1 MVSRMAPR
9 LVERD
14 RELARVESALVAAA
28 RDPES
33 AVVVTITG
41 GVGVGKTTLARR
53 MATQLAHRGV
63 FDAVTW
69 RDAASP
75 AVDGLDPGGASAP
88 LVVLDGCDTV
98 TDPAALVAS
107 VLERHPGASV
117 LATARV
123 PLRLPGEI
131 VIELAPLETP
141 RGDDPRSPALAC
153 LAVHLPDGACDAL
166 VASDPAAVAALLR
179 ELDGLPLAIAL
190 AAPRLALMDARAL
203 LHRLH
208 RSRSLLERPGADVAE
223 RRPLE
228 AALTGALQA
237 LAPRAR
243 AALAA
248 LTSLAGAGDLAAL
261 EAIVG
266 PPLHPGDARALDVLA
281 ELRERGLLVPVGDPE
296 GRLAI
301 LRCVRDV
308 VLRMADRA
316 DVEGG
321 RERHADHFA
330 QLAQALHRRAVQG
343 DGEAARTALRDAR
356 DDLVLVLERLV
367 AAPVIAG
374 PAADRALRLLVA
386 VYGVPDGMPPSSFLA
401 IVDAA
406 VTRTRDSGA
415 DPELVAQALV
425 VRARALRAAGDA
437 SRATRDLLRA
447 LPMAMA
453 RRRRDVEA
461 DATLQL
467 AQLFADRAE
476 LADAIDHARRA
487 SIAFREAGDPVRE
500 AVAAALVADL
510 ERRRG
515 DPAAASDAVERA
527 LALARLRGAPAEEVV
542 LAAVRLHLEVGD
554 ARALAEVVT
563 ATSAA
568 LPGDRRWTAVA
579 LLVEAIA
586 LHDRGEVVAARER
599 HARAGEAARAALA
612 TQVEAE
618 VALFDGLAALA
629 LGRRGDAMARL
640 RVASELGGA
649 GTVAQE
655 VDEAARAI
663 AFALDAW
670 TTPRW
675 KGTPPIVRRSRVAR
689 LLVGEAEAGRGVDE
703 VATALRA
710 EGDDRVLGR
719 LLLAALGASTPARV
733 EDDVDA
739 ARFSVDGRWFR
750 LPTEPVVS
758 LERRRPL
765 AGMLELLVAER
776 LARPGAPVS
785 VEMLLAAGWPGERV
799 RPDAGAHR
807 VRVALS
813 TLRKLGLRGL
823 LLTTGA
829 GYALDPARKVR
840 TAAEGAG

>member
-9 LVERD
+9 LVGRD

-28 RDPES
+28 RDREP

-41 GVGVGKTTLARR
+41 GVGVGKTALARR
-53 MATQLAHRGV
+53 VASQLAGRGV

-69 RDAASP
+69 RDAGKSAAD
-75 AVDGLDPGGASAP
+75 AVDPGSASAP
-88 LVVLDGCDTV
+88 LVVVDGGEAV
-98 TDPAALVAS
+98 TDPGALVAS
-107 VLERHPGASV
+107 ILEREPGASV
-117 LATARV
+117 LVTARV
-123 PLRLPGEI
+123 PLRVPGEL

-179 ELDGLPLAIAL
+179 ELDGLPLAIEL

-208 RSRSLLERPGADVAE
+208 RSRSLLERPGADAGE

-228 AALTGALQA
+228 AALTGALHA
-237 LAPRAR
+237 LTPRAR
-243 AALAA
+243 AGLAA
-248 LTSLAGAGDLAAL
+248 LTSLAGPGDLAAL

-266 PPLHPGDARALDVLA
+266 PPRHPGDARALDVLA
-281 ELRERGLLVPVGDPE
+281 ELRERALLVPVADLD
-296 GRLAI
+296 GRLTI

-308 VLRMADRA
+308 VVRMADRG
-316 DVEGG
+316 DVEAGH
-321 RERHADHFA
+321 ERHADHFA
-330 QLAQALHRRAVQG
+330 QLAQALHRRAGQG
-343 DGEAARTALRDAR
+343 EGDAARAALRDAR

-367 AAPVIAG
+367 AAPSIGG

-386 VYGVPDGMPPSSFLA
+386 VYGVPDAMPPSSFLS

-425 VRARALRAAGDA
+425 VRARAMRAAGDA

-447 LPMAMA
+447 LPMAVA

-461 DATLQL
+461 EATLQL
-467 AQLFADRAE
+467 AHLFADRAE
-476 LADAIDHARRA
+476 LADAVDHARRA
-487 SIAFREAGDPVRE
+487 SIAFRDAGDPVRE
-500 AVAAALVADL
+500 ALAAALVADL

-515 DPAAASDAVERA
+515 DTAAAGDAVERA
-527 LALARLRGAPAEEVV
+527 LALARLRGAPGEEVV

-554 ARALAEVVT
+554 PRALADVV
-563 ATSAA
+563 AAASAA
-568 LPGDRRWTAVA
+568 VPTDRRWAAVA

-586 LHDRGEVVAARER
+586 LHDRGEIVAARDR
-599 HARAGEAARAALA
+599 HARAGEAARAARA
-612 TQVEAE
+612 TRVEAE
-618 VALFDGLAALA
+618 VALFEGLAALA
-629 LGRRGDAMARL
+629 LGRRGEALARL
-640 RVASELGGA
+640 RIASELGGA
-649 GTVAQE
+649 GVVAQE
-655 VDEAARAI
+655 VDEVARAI

-675 KGTPPIVRRSRVAR
+675 KGTPPVVTRSRVAR
-689 LLVGEAEAGRGVDE
+689 VLASEAEAGRSVDE
-703 VATALRA
+703 VAPSLRA
-710 EGDDRVLGR
+710 AGDDRVLVR

-733 EDDVDA
+733 EDDADA
-739 ARFSVDGRWFR
+739 ARFAVDGRWFR
-750 LPTEPVVS
+750 LPAEAVVS

-785 VEMLLAAGWPGERV
+785 VEQLLAAGWPGERV
-799 RPDAGAHR
+799 RADAGAHR

-823 LLTTGA
+823 LLTTEA
-829 GYALDPARKVR
+829 GYTLDPAQKLR
-840 TAAEGAG
+840 TATEGAG